1 MQLYIAIKKIKR
13 IAMSG
18 LRSSPGAAALAAGR
32 ALPTSS
38 ETGARSDTSTST
50 VSTVESEMSKLQS
63 KYNRLER
70 RYKQL
75 KHESLEGQ
83 LRKAKKEISDLKAR
97 VSELETS
104 VRPMES
110 YDSFPGKLTE
120 SKSEFL
126 PYKLEL

>member
-1 MQLYIAIKKIKR
+1 MKKTR
-13 IAMSG
+13 QVAMS
-18 LRSSPGAAALAAGR
+18 RISSAAALAAGR
-32 ALPTSS
+32 VLPTSS

-50 VSTVESEMSKLQS
+50 VSTVESEMSELQS

-104 VRPMES
+104 VRPKDP